1 MIAASMGSRLAVDV
15 GRVELVIK
23 ITNKVVTLLR
33 LIGVVEGLPSLVLLF
48 DQVFLAEDLC

>member
-1 MIAASMGSRLAVDV
+1 MGSRLAVDV
-15 GRVELVIK
+15 SRVELVIK

>member
-15 GRVELVIK
+15 CRVELVIK

-33 LIGVVEGLPSLVLLF
+33 LIRVVEGLPSLVLLF